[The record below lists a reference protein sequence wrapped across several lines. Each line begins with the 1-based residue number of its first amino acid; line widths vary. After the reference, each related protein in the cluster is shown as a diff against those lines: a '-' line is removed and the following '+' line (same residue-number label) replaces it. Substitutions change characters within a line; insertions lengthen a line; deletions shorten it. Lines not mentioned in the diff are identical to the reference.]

1 MEILDGK
8 VISRFNKLSD
18 DEIDSITLFNGIRGI
33 YVKLTA
39 TNSQYAYSPSKKFKI
54 FNYGKWVITDNNNKM
69 TGKKFFRFTV
79 KIA

>member
-18 DEIDSITLFNGIRGI
+18 DEIDSITLFNAIRGI

-39 TNSQYAYSPSKKFKI
+39 TNSQYTYSLSKKFKI
-54 FNYGKWVITDNNNKM
+54 FDYGKWVISDNNNM
-69 TGKKFFRFTV
+69 IAGKKFFRSTV